1 MGKAQLTS
9 YLINQK
15 WKKMMFHSY
24 RTVSIVFIED
34 LQKENQP
41 AQNIRL
47 FLNSSKKKRSF
58 QEYLLTTIFDDLKIG
73 YTTSNIEEDEILG
86 SKNIVN

>member
-1 MGKAQLTS
+1 
-9 YLINQK
+9 
-15 WKKMMFHSY
+15 MMFHSY

>member
-1 MGKAQLTS
+1 
-9 YLINQK
+9 
-15 WKKMMFHSY
+15 
-24 RTVSIVFIED
+24 VFIED